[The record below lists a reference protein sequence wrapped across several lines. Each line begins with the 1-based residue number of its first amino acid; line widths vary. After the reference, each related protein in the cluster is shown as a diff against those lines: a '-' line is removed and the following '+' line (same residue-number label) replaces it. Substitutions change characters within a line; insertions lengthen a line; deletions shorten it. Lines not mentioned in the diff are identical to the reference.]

1 MEHAWHAMKGRST
14 MVLKE
19 KQVNLLDDEGVI
31 MAFDTAPPKR
41 VVSLIPSMTESLFD
55 LGVGDR
61 IVGVTDLCTP
71 PEEDQLRLQRVGGTK
86 KPNLEGVRILR
97 PDLVI
102 ANQEENSEDSIR
114 ALAESGLTIWL
125 TFPKSTLDALDLL
138 WTIIKIF
145 RCAEQVP
152 LVETLARTLDWT
164 EKATTARLSVPAF
177 VPIWQGEKE
186 DIGPWFMTFN
196 YQTYANDV
204 LAKVGGMNVF
214 SGRQRRYPL
223 EADLGTAEPE
233 DPGDRDTR
241 YPRVT
246 LNEVIETKPDVI
258 LLPNEPYAFEESHKS
273 QIEEWLADT
282 PAVES
287 GRVHLIDGTLLT
299 WHGTRLAKAVAELP
313 TYLRE

>member
-1 MEHAWHAMKGRST
+1 

-31 MAFDTAPPKR
+31 MAFDAAPPKR

-61 IVGVTDLCTP
+61 VVGVTDHCTP

-86 KPNLEGVRILR
+86 RPNLEAVRILR

-102 ANQEENSEDSIR
+102 ANQEENSEDSVR
-114 ALAESGLTIWL
+114 ALSESGLTVWL
-125 TFPKSTLDALDLL
+125 TFPKSTVDVLDLL
-138 WTIIKIF
+138 WTIIKVF
-145 RCAEQVP
+145 KLSEQVP

-164 EKATTARLSVPAF
+164 EKATTARLSIPTF

-214 SGRQRRYPL
+214 TARERRYPL

-233 DPGDRDTR
+233 DAGERDTR

-246 LNEVIETKPDVI
+246 IEEVIESKPDVI

-287 GRVHLIDGTLLT
+287 GRVHLIDGSLLT

-313 TYLRE
+313 AYLRE

>member
-1 MEHAWHAMKGRST
+1 

-19 KQVNLLDDEGVI
+19 KQVHLLDDEGVI
-31 MAFDTAPPKR
+31 LAFDATPPKR

-61 IVGVTDLCTP
+61 VVGVTDLCTP

-86 KPNLEGVRILR
+86 KPNLEAVRILC

-102 ANQEENSEDSIR
+102 ANQEENSEDSVR
-114 ALAESGLTIWL
+114 ALSEAGLTIWL
-125 TFPKSTLDALDLL
+125 TFPKSTVDALDLL
-138 WTIIKIF
+138 WTIIKVF
-145 RCAEQVP
+145 KLSEQVP

-164 EKATTARLSVPAF
+164 EKATTARLSIPTF

-214 SGRQRRYPL
+214 TARERRYPL

-233 DPGDRDTR
+233 DAGERDTR

-246 LNEVIETKPDVI
+246 IDEVIESKPDVI
-258 LLPNEPYAFEESHKS
+258 LLPNEPYTFKESHKS

-287 GRVHLIDGTLLT
+287 GRVHLIDGSLLT

>member
-1 MEHAWHAMKGRST
+1 

-31 MAFDTAPPKR
+31 MAFDAAPPKR

-61 IVGVTDLCTP
+61 VVGVTDLCTP

-86 KPNLEGVRILR
+86 RPNLEAVRILR

-102 ANQEENSEDSIR
+102 ANQEENSEDSVI
-114 ALAESGLTIWL
+114 ALSESGLTVWL
-125 TFPKSTLDALDLL
+125 TFPKSTVDVLDLL
-138 WTIIKIF
+138 WTIIKVF
-145 RCAEQVP
+145 KLSEQVP

-164 EKATTARLSVPAF
+164 EKATTARLSIPTF

-214 SGRQRRYPL
+214 TARERRYPL

-233 DPGDRDTR
+233 DAGERDTR
-241 YPRVT
+241 YPRVIIE
-246 LNEVIETKPDVI
+246 EVIESKPDVI
-258 LLPNEPYAFEESHKS
+258 LLPNEPYAFEENHKS

-282 PAVES
+282 PAVVS
-287 GRVHLIDGTLLT
+287 GRVHLIDGSLLT

>member
-1 MEHAWHAMKGRST
+1 

-19 KQVNLLDDEGVI
+19 KQVNLLDQEGVI
-31 MAFDTAPPKR
+31 MAFDATPPKR

-61 IVGVTDLCTP
+61 VVGVTDLCTP

-86 KPNLEGVRILR
+86 KPNLEAVRILR

-102 ANQEENSEDSIR
+102 ANQEENSEDSVR
-114 ALAESGLTIWL
+114 ALSEAGLTIWL
-125 TFPKSTLDALDLL
+125 TFPKSTVDALDLL
-138 WTIIKIF
+138 WTILKIF
-145 RCAEQVP
+145 KLSEQVP

-164 EKATTARLSVPAF
+164 EKATTARLSIPTF

-214 SGRQRRYPL
+214 TARKRRYPL

-233 DPGDRDTR
+233 DAGERDTR

-246 LNEVIETKPDVI
+246 IDEVIESKPDVI
-258 LLPNEPYAFEESHKS
+258 LLPSEPYAFEESHKS

-287 GRVHLIDGTLLT
+287 GRVHLIDGSLLT